1 MNEKLQSY
9 LDGEL
14 PLDALDANER
24 AQAAEYQAILDDA
37 QAMRS
42 VTAPPWIETRVMASL
57 PKQRPARAGLFAW
70 LLSPQLVRVRPAS
83 LALAGIA
90 MAVLL
95 FFARSKP
102 SEVPLIVNAPANVH
116 PVVATQPS
124 IIYVQFVLADRGA
137 KSVTVAGD
145 FNSWDT
151 AATPLT
157 DADGDGVW
165 SGLVALRPGSH
176 KYMFV
181 VDGQKW
187 VTDPEA
193 DHYIDDGFGMRN
205 AVVTVASPNGRSI

>member
-1 MNEKLQSY
+1 MCIRSSLTQQKAQLQAKLQEDRQRY
-9 LDGEL
+9 KEEH
-14 PLDALDANER
+14 PLV
-24 AQAAEYQAILDDA
+24 QQ
-37 QAMRS
+37 
-42 VTAPPWIETRVMASL
+42 
-57 PKQRPARAGLFAW
+57 
-70 LLSPQLVRVRPAS
+70 
-83 LALAGIA
+83 
-90 MAVLL
+90 
-95 FFARSKP
+95 
-102 SEVPLIVNAPANVH
+102 EVPN
-116 PVVATQPS
+116 
-124 IIYVQFVLADRGA
+124 VQFVLADRGA